1 MAENQ
6 ESIFGFEKSPRNCHS
21 SVDNKRKIEMWK
33 EYKKDKYLPLGQC
46 LQCFIYFATKQQFD
60 LVNA

>member
-33 EYKKDKYLPLGQC
+33 DIKRANIYLWANAYNALYI
-46 LQCFIYFATKQQFD
+46 LQQSNNLT
-60 LVNA
+60 

>member
-33 EYKKDKYLPLGQC
+33 ECKKGQISTFGPMPAIFTYFVTK
-46 LQCFIYFATKQQFD
+46 LQFYS
-60 LVNA
+60 

>member
-21 SVDNKRKIEMWK
+21 SVDNKRKIEMERTSQQIETINK
-33 EYKKDKYLPLGQC
+33 NKQE
-46 LQCFIYFATKQQFD
+46 TKTKWNQ
-60 LVNA
+60 N